1 MTSGSQQVGEIPC
14 TRLTGFRGKGTLQAY
29 GTRNRIAG
37 VPAGD
42 SGVNLALWATLLHP
56 VLLASIQIE
65 CLGKSLSLPLVTT
78 IESELCIPRTR
89 SGSGWFRLGPEPLTV
104 LPQDQNSLLG
114 KGWGRLR
121 IAELA
126 MVLLQLFVLSTF
138 FCHNGARGC
147 F

>member
-1 MTSGSQQVGEIPC
+1 MTPGGQQVGEIPC

-114 KGWGRLR
+114 KGWGRLP
-121 IAELA
+121 LKP
-126 MVLLQLFVLSTF
+126 VCVVP
-138 FCHNGARGC
+138 
-147 F
+147 